1 MKEVGAEFG
10 EQETPAMALPIQ
22 HAVVAVEISRRRS
35 VDPQRTLRAG
45 GLETSVV
52 RYGTV
57 RCRMGGDALHL
68 LMTSL
73 ASRSMLLTTLSAK

>member
-1 MKEVGAEFG
+1 MIEVGAEFG

-22 HAVVAVEISRRRS
+22 HTVVAVEISRRRS
-35 VDPQRTLRAG
+35 VDSQRTQRVG
-45 GLETSVV
+45 GLGTSVV

-57 RCRMGGDALHL
+57 RCRMGGDALNL

>member
-10 EQETPAMALPIQ
+10 KQETPGMALPIQ

-35 VDPQRTLRAG
+35 VDTQRTQRAG
-45 GLETSVV
+45 VLGTSVV
-52 RYGTV
+52 RYCMV